1 MPAEPFSG
9 SRAIDVLHPLDPAA
23 EPAEVPEVLS
33 VEPAVEPSVDL
44 EMPSE
49 PASVKHDILAP
60 LPFDHN
66 LAHFPKLST
75 CDVCNRAR
83 LYSKRVKSRRVV
95 NEDLD
100 LVEPKGF
107 GQQLAC
113 HHLNPFD
120 CFQVFKRQGACSFD
134 RW

>member
-107 GQQLAC
+107 GQQLTC